1 MCGHTGSFVYG
12 LFKYCVAEH
21 RTGTTKMSARC
32 FSCPA
37 HSLGAT
43 TGNLIILQSLDSRRC
58 TYPVSIT
65 PMLIGLPI
73 TPLPC
78 KSYPHYQYPLP
89 SWIGFVFSQPK
100 TGWGKLCTGSSGR
113 GIGNL
118 AWGSPDSLKLQ
129 RKRKKL
135 TQLFK
140 YCFVAFI
147 NMKVRPED
155 SLKIENIVA
164 SAKVTDYLD
173 LPMLASKI
181 DGAEYN
187 KKRFPGVVLRMQDPK
202 IAALVF
208 GSGKVVL
215 TGAKSV
221 NSLSK
226 GLNILGDKLREL
238 GIDIPKKL
246 EYKIQNI
253 VTSADLATPIN
264 LNKIAVGFNL
274 DKIEYEPE
282 QFPGLVYRL
291 DVPKVVVLLFGSGKL
306 IITGGKEPDDAK
318 KAVVKILSDLRS
330 LGLIS

>member
-1 MCGHTGSFVYG
+1 MKDT
-12 LFKYCVAEH
+12 AE
-21 RTGTTKMSARC
+21 TSKT
-32 FSCPA
+32 
-37 HSLGAT
+37 
-43 TGNLIILQSLDSRRC
+43 
-58 TYPVSIT
+58 
-65 PMLIGLPI
+65 
-73 TPLPC
+73 
-78 KSYPHYQYPLP
+78 
-89 SWIGFVFSQPK
+89 PK
-100 TGWGKLCTGSSGR
+100 TS
-113 GIGNL
+113 
-118 AWGSPDSLKLQ
+118 
-129 RKRKKL
+129 RKDEVMVK
-135 TQLFK
+135 
-140 YCFVAFI
+140 
-147 NMKVRPED
+147 MKVRPED

-173 LPMLASKI
+173 LPALAANIK
-181 DGAEYN
+181 DAEYN

-215 TGAKSV
+215 TGAKSID
-221 NSLSK
+221 SLSK
-226 GLNILGDKLREL
+226 GLNILGGLLRKQ

-306 IITGGKEPDDAK
+306 IITGGKEPEDAK

-330 LGLIS
+330 LGLM